1 MREMNPD
8 SEIDLI
14 GSISFNLVGSLLR
27 LSLPEERSHHDEHP
41 HPEVAVDVVL
51 RRVEHGDDGA
61 DEDPVEG
68 GDAGARQVHGL
79 HFQ

>member
-8 SEIDLI
+8 SEINLI
-14 GSISFNLVGSLLR
+14 GSIPFNLVPPPP
-27 LSLPEERSHHDEHP
+27 LPEERSHHDEHP

-68 GDAGARQVHGL
+68 GDAGARQVHRL